1 LLQKWSQ
8 FEARLALGEMEMK
21 SGDAAGG
28 QTRLEA
34 LEKDATSRDF
44 LLMVRKA
51 RAAAAS

>member
-21 SGDAAGG
+21 SCDTAGG

-34 LEKDATSRDF
+34 LEKDATSRGF
-44 LLMVRKA
+44 LLMARKA
-51 RAAAAS
+51 RAARES